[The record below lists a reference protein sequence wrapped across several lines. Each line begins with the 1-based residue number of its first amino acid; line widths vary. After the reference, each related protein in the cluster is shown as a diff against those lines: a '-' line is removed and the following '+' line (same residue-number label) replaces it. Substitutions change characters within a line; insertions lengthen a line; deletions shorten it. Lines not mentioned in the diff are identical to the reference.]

1 MMFKVGNRVEL
12 KRDSMNSDFH
22 ALKQGNI
29 GTITEIKYGTNIT
42 LNGNEKNK
50 TVINVSG
57 IQPIK
62 SWKDRFK

>member
-12 KRDSMNSDFH
+12 KRDSRNSDFH
-22 ALKQGNI
+22 VLKKGNI

>member
-12 KRDSMNSDFH
+12 KRDSRNSDFH
-22 ALKQGNI
+22 VLKKGNI
-29 GTITEIKYGTNIT
+29 GTITKIESGFQIT
-42 LNGNEKNK
+42 LNGNDKNK
-50 TVINVSG
+50 TMINVEG